1 MSDAVLRLMTPEDY
15 PALFALWNSVPEF
28 KRGLRSL
35 DDSEAGIL
43 KFLKRNPTTCF
54 VADIAG
60 EIIGGILA
68 GHDGRRGYIYHAV
81 VLPEHQGKG
90 IGKQLADAA
99 CDALRADGRPCSSR
113 RLVGHVPV
121 AQLAQS
127 RLDGAD
133 RRLAG
138 SLPLHD
144 LVAVPQPAQHIPGVL
159 VGHDT

>member
-1 MSDAVLRLMTPEDY
+1 MSEAVLRLMAPEDY
-15 PALFALWNSVPEF
+15 PALFALWNSVPGF

-54 VADIAG
+54 VAEVAG
-60 EIIGGILA
+60 KIIGGILA

-99 CDALRADGRPCSSR
+99 CNALRAEGINRVGM
-113 RLVGHVPV
+113 LVF
-121 AQLAQS
+121 
-127 RLDGAD
+127 
-133 RRLAG
+133 AG
-138 SLPLHD
+138 N
-144 LVAVPQPAQHIPGVL
+144 Q
-159 VGHDT
+159 